1 MATFKGGQ
9 VKAEEEFERLIFGPS
24 QLADL
29 FDQGIIDSARG
40 WFEDTNPH
48 KARCE
53 RFTLFNLRL

>member
-40 WFEDTNPH
+40 WFEAH
-48 KARCE
+48 KSSQSP
-53 RFTLFNLRL
+53 L